1 MNQTGII
8 SNIIDL
14 GPPMKTL
21 IIGNINHTNEVQVV
35 NIAGGAGY
43 AGSVWLVDEETKKID
58 LQIDSLYEQ
67 REVEQMIGKYVLA
80 GFSVKII
87 ES

>member
-1 MNQTGII
+1 
-8 SNIIDL
+8 
-14 GPPMKTL
+14 MKTL